1 MSFLPN
7 KEFVCFFQLRNM
19 GEKIRRFVFGKFV
32 KKCRELDISYANG
45 LGFYDHFTNGSSG
58 PWKDIRKMDF
68 TNDQYRSPAM
78 MPTFDEYETHGGEDV
93 PLLANGPWA
102 HLFVGVH
109 EESYWCQAIE
119 HAAGWGKYQLPSA
132 KPSAKPNS
140 AISLKSTWIL
150 SAVILAFFGN

>member
-1 MSFLPN
+1 MYKIVILYFNLGYVHN
-7 KEFVCFFQLRNM
+7 KRRNLWSNPSE
-19 GEKIRRFVFGKFV
+19 GVDIPWST
-32 KKCRELDISYANG
+32 ISYANG

-119 HAAGWGKYQLPSA
+119 HAAGWGKYHLSSP
-132 KPSAKPNS
+132 KPNS

-150 SAVILAFFGN
+150 SAVILAFLAIR